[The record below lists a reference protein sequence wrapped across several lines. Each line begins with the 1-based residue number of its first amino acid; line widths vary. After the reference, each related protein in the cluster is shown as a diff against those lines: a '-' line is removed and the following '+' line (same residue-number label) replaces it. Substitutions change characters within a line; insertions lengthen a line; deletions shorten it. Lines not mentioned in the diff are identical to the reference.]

1 MLVSKTLSKWTM
13 TWWSDDII
21 NARIIHIDRAV
32 WCILVLYTSLP
43 PLLISIW
50 DVWFFS
56 KSGKLLEKAILPCWS
71 IPGRLSSSCDLHRK
85 SFSLFFPPVRL
96 SLTKHSTGGNLS
108 LTKYKSMGNY
118 QLSWHKM
125 EPVSRCKKII
135 SLKIAWKPV
144 RERRMGGLA

>member
-1 MLVSKTLSKWTM
+1 MLVSKTLSKLTM
-13 TWWSDDII
+13 TCWSDDII
-21 NARIIHIDRAV
+21 NAHIIHIDRAV
-32 WCILVLYTSLP
+32 WCILVFYTSP

-50 DVWFFS
+50 DVWFFFS

-118 QLSWHKM
+118 HDTKWNQC
-125 EPVSRCKKII
+125 PGAKKII